1 MAVYTCPV
9 CALAVEFGDS
19 MPAGYACPRCM
30 CPGERFA
37 RSQGEA
43 EVGTA
48 ACEEACPECLSDGV
62 SVDEAVPSDV
72 EADVRAVIERAHA
85 SAGRLLAS
93 AWAAQSAG
101 MPETGAFL
109 EHVAHEAARHAAR
122 LTELLGEQG
131 GAYVETALGECARQ
145 ARDEASALKGLA
157 SRAQAEGQ
165 EARAAA
171 LCEAAADQVRL
182 AAGSQA
188 LLGRLFG

>member
-9 CALAVEFGDS
+9 CALAVEFDDS

-37 RSQGEA
+37 RSQDEA
-43 EVGTA
+43 EAGTA
-48 ACEEACPECLSDGV
+48 VCEELGAEC
-62 SVDEAVPSDV
+62 PSDEV
-72 EADVRAVIERAHA
+72 PVDGAVSSDIEADVRAVIERAHTG
-85 SAGRLLAS
+85 AGRLLAS

-101 MPETGAFL
+101 MPEAGTFL
-109 EHVAHEAARHAAR
+109 EHAAHEAARHAAR

-131 GAYVETALGECARQ
+131 GACVEAALGEFARQ
-145 ARDEASALKGLA
+145 ARDEASALKDLA

-165 EARAAA
+165 EAWAVA
-171 LCEAAADQVRL
+171 LREVTADQARL

-188 LLGRLFG
+188 LCGRLFG